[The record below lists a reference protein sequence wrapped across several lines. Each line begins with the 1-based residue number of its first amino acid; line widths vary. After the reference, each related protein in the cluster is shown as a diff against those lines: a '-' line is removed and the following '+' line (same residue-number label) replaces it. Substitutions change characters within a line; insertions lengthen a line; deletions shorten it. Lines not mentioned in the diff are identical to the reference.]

1 MASKD
6 GGFTGLN
13 WSELVCADQI
23 GTGLRALVGRRPQ
36 TSSTDRKW
44 SGMLPQRVNSRVGG
58 VALWDVTNC
67 DTSRAEVAY
76 EN

>member
-1 MASKD
+1 
-6 GGFTGLN
+6 
-13 WSELVCADQI
+13 
-23 GTGLRALVGRRPQ
+23 
-36 TSSTDRKW
+36 
-44 SGMLPQRVNSRVGG
+44 MLPQRVNSRVGG